1 MKSGRMKIKIFADG
15 ADLNSIT
22 NLAKN
27 PIIEGFT
34 TNPTLMRRAGV
45 ENYEQFARDL
55 LNIVPDKSVSFEV
68 FSDELDEM
76 LEQATKIAS
85 WGENIYVKIPITN
98 TQGQSTSSVVGELTN
113 RGVKINVTAIM
124 NTDQVQGIF
133 PKLVEG
139 PGSYVSLFA
148 GRVADTG
155 ADPVPVMKKAVE
167 IISPETSVELI
178 WASPREVLNV
188 YQAELIGCQIITATP
203 DIIAKLSLR
212 NKDLNNYSLETVR
225 QFYDDGQ
232 SAGYKL

>member
-1 MKSGRMKIKIFADG
+1 MTPDRMNIKIFADG

-22 NLAKN
+22 ELAKN

-45 ENYEQFARDL
+45 EDYEQFARDL
-55 LNIVPDKSVSFEV
+55 LHIVPDKSVSFEV

-76 LEQATKIAS
+76 LEQATMIAS

-98 TQGQSTSSVVGELTN
+98 TQGQSTSEVVGELSS
-113 RGVKINVTAIM
+113 RGVKVNVTATM
-124 NTDQVQGIF
+124 TTDQVQNIF
-133 PKLVEG
+133 PKLVDG

-155 ADPVPVMKKAVE
+155 IDPVPVMKKAVE
-167 IISPETSVELI
+167 IISPEPSVELI

-188 YQAELIGCQIITATP
+188 YQAESVGCQIITATP
-203 DIIAKLSLR
+203 DIIAKISLQ
-212 NKDLNNYSLETVR
+212 NKDLNSYSLETVR

-232 SAGYKL
+232 SAGYEL